1 MKGGVAMFG
10 ADMLMKILIYDPLC
24 GLKRYPFENE

>member
-1 MKGGVAMFG
+1 MKGSVAMFG

-24 GLKRYPFENE
+24 WFKRYPFENK